1 MIEHSNTI
9 WLFRLSKAVMSS
21 EQMATS
27 WYVEEKTDMK
37 EARVRGLAQAYRK
50 LLAVGGVQTSE
61 LDCKRTLG
69 MGYSWHVR
77 PKPKAIPTAASL
89 Y

>member
-27 WYVEEKTDMK
+27 WYVEEKLT
-37 EARVRGLAQAYRK
+37 
-50 LLAVGGVQTSE
+50 
-61 LDCKRTLG
+61 
-69 MGYSWHVR
+69 
-77 PKPKAIPTAASL
+77 
-89 Y
+89 